1 MERIQS
7 DCLIIGGGVAGLA
20 IAQSLVKQY
29 KNVFLIEKNNS
40 LGQEVSSRNSEV
52 IHAGIYYKK
61 NSLKAKLCIEGKH
74 LLYDYLNK
82 NRLPFKKC
90 GKFVVSVSDQETK
103 KLHEIKKNALECGVE
118 DLEFNNSGLLK
129 YPFIKFSEA
138 LYSPSSGIFDSQ
150 SFMMSLKNE
159 FEQYGGI
166 VLLRNIN
173 LKIEKSTAGFDVLV
187 EDKNTGEIFIVKTNL
202 LINSSG
208 LNAARIAN
216 DYYGKEKFKNK
227 FIKGEYY
234 SYQGKERLGHLIYP
248 LPTENS
254 LGLHATLDLGKGI
267 RFGPSAYL
275 TNDIHY
281 SLDKNKKDLFLKK
294 IQSYWPSIRK
304 ENLLPAYSGIRPLL
318 DGQDDFLIDFSE
330 NTESLFV
337 NVLGYA
343 SPGLTSSLAL
353 AKYIKSKISCFGI

>member
-150 SFMMSLKNE
+150 SFMMSL
-159 FEQYGGI
+159 
-166 VLLRNIN
+166 
-173 LKIEKSTAGFDVLV
+173 
-187 EDKNTGEIFIVKTNL
+187 
-202 LINSSG
+202 
-208 LNAARIAN
+208 
-216 DYYGKEKFKNK
+216 
-227 FIKGEYY
+227 
-234 SYQGKERLGHLIYP
+234 
-248 LPTENS
+248 
-254 LGLHATLDLGKGI
+254 
-267 RFGPSAYL
+267 
-275 TNDIHY
+275 
-281 SLDKNKKDLFLKK
+281 
-294 IQSYWPSIRK
+294 
-304 ENLLPAYSGIRPLL
+304 
-318 DGQDDFLIDFSE
+318 
-330 NTESLFV
+330 
-337 NVLGYA
+337 
-343 SPGLTSSLAL
+343 
-353 AKYIKSKISCFGI
+353 

>member
-90 GKFVVSVSDQETK
+90 GKFVISVSDQETK

-166 VLLRNIN
+166 ALLRNIN